1 MDGGLSAKWLR
12 RLRAVAAVAAQRGM
26 RAYIV
31 GGAVRDLLLGSAIG
45 DADVAV
51 EGANRDFA
59 AAVAV
64 ALRGEVAA
72 QSRFGTFTLRINGDR
87 LDIAMTRGET
97 YAYPGALPSVFPAP
111 ISRDLARRDFSMN
124 AMAASIMADDWGRL
138 LDPFGGR
145 ADLRRRAVR
154 ALHPRSFADDPTR
167 VLRAARY
174 AARLGFSIDAA
185 TARQIS
191 RHLPQIAAVSG
202 ARLRRELELMFAE
215 RDPAAAIRLAQRLGA
230 LAAIHPALAANDAA
244 IEAIA
249 RAAAG
254 WYAADAQTAIQI
266 RQDGRNDDNND
277 DDRAGAMFAVFA
289 YQAPPQQLDAL
300 ISRLDLDAR
309 TAAIARDAAAV
320 KAQLPALSRPE
331 LPRSGIHRILT
342 PFAAAAV
349 RGCVFAA
356 ESDAG
361 ADGAIAAARMRL
373 HIDELRHQ
381 KTLLSGD
388 DLLAL
393 GARRGPQIGAL
404 LDRILR
410 ARLDG
415 AATSRADE
423 LALARRWLSAACHDA

>member
-1 MDGGLSAKWLR
+1 MDGGLSAEWLR
-12 RLRAVAAVAAQRGM
+12 RLRTVAAVAARRDK

-59 AAVAV
+59 AAVAI
-64 ALRGEVAA
+64 ALLGEVAA
-72 QSRFGTFTLRINGDR
+72 QSRFGTFTLRIDGDR

-111 ISRDLARRDFSMN
+111 ISQDLARRDFSIN
-124 AMAASIMADDWGRL
+124 AMAASIMADDWGKL

-167 VLRAARY
+167 ILRAARY

-191 RHLPQIAAVSG
+191 RRLPQIAAVSG
-202 ARLRRELELMFAE
+202 ARLRRELELIFAE

-230 LAAIHPALAANDAA
+230 LAAMHPALAASGAA

-254 WYAADAQTAIQI
+254 WDAAGNQTAIQT
-266 RQDGRNDDNND
+266 RQDGRDDDND
-277 DDRAGAMFAVFA
+277 DDRAGAMFAIFA
-289 YQAPPQQLDAL
+289 YHAPPPQLDAL

-309 TAAIARDAAAV
+309 TAAIARAAAAV
-320 KAQLPALSRPE
+320 KAQLPALSMPE

-356 ESDAG
+356 EADGS

-373 HIDELRHQ
+373 HIDELRHE
-381 KTLLSGD
+381 KTLLSGN

-393 GARRGPQIGAL
+393 GARLGPQIGAL

-415 AATSRADE
+415 AASSRDDE
-423 LALARRWLSAACHDA
+423 LALARRWLSAACTDA